1 MKAQIYVALITLLA
15 LATGVGSAFGTG
27 PAGWECRVPMHFL
40 LLLAFCLV
48 GSTLKIRLP
57 GIVGSLSVSY
67 IFVLIGVLEMSL
79 GETLALGM
87 AGALV
92 GSLWKT
98 QVKARPIQICFN
110 VASLMVSS
118 AGSWWA
124 FRGVAEIGMIHPAA
138 KLACAAIA
146 YYVLNTFSVSIVVG
160 LSEGKSAVSV
170 WRAHYTW
177 AFPNYILGA
186 SVAGLSAY
194 LSHQH
199 GWTVAVLVLPV
210 IYAIYHSF
218 RIYLDRIENEKLH
231 AEEMSAL
238 HLRTIEALALA
249 IEAKDDCT
257 SEHLSRV
264 QVYALEIGR
273 ELGLDAGQLKALQA
287 AAILHDIGKLA
298 VPDYIISK
306 PGKLT
311 ADEFEKMK
319 IHPVVGAEILERV
332 QFPYPVAPIVRSHH
346 EKWDGSGY
354 PSGLRGEQIPI
365 GARILSTVDC
375 LDALASDRQ
384 YRRAMSLEQSLKIV
398 QEEAGKAFDARVV
411 EILVRRASE
420 LEVKAKAAAAKSVRL
435 NFDMKIERGEAP
447 AAGFEQSDPK
457 LAVHVPDQP
466 SFVASIA
473 RARHEVS
480 AVYELTHELGSSLS
494 LEETLSVLGMRLKAV
509 IPHDCIAIYLRRDD
523 TLYPAFVSGENAS
536 LFSSLEIPL
545 GQGLSGWVLEN
556 HRPVINGNP
565 SVEPGYLNDPTK
577 FSTLRS
583 ALAIPLTKGDH
594 LPAVLTLYHA
604 DRDAF
609 HRDHLRILQG
619 IQGKLSLALANALK
633 FREAQAGSSLDPLT
647 GALNARAL
655 FFYLDAELSRAKR
668 AESALTLFVCDMNGF
683 KALNDQYGH
692 NHGDRLLRRVATH
705 LKEMVR
711 GYDGVGRLGGDEFV
725 VVMPG
730 LEPGLVAGKI
740 AEIEHAIATAAE
752 AENVAGLLNCCT
764 GHASFPQD
772 GQDAEDLLAVADQRL
787 YQAKCTRGAATQGL
801 PALENAIARVVP
813 APSIAGPEKTDNF

>member
-1 MKAQIYVALITLLA
+1 MKAKIYVATICGLGIA
-15 LATGVGSAFGTG
+15 SVVGSASGTG
-27 PAGWECRVPMHFL
+27 RMGWECRVPMQFL
-40 LLLAFCLV
+40 LLLAFCIV
-48 GSTLKIRLP
+48 GSGLKIKLP
-57 GIVGSLSVSY
+57 GIMGSLSVSY
-67 IFVLIGVLEMSL
+67 IFVLIGVLELSL
-79 GETLALGM
+79 GETLALGA
-87 AGALV
+87 AGAVAGSLWNAKFRPRPIQVFFNV
-92 GSLWKT
+92 GSL
-98 QVKARPIQICFN
+98 V
-110 VASLMVSS
+110 VSS
-118 AGSWWA
+118 TGSWWA
-124 FRGVAEIGMIHPAA
+124 FRGMANLGVDHPAA
-138 KLACAAIA
+138 QLAVAAVA
-146 YYVLNTFSVSIVVG
+146 YYVLNTFSVAIVVAIT
-160 LSEGKSAVSV
+160 ERKPMVAV
-170 WRAHYTW
+170 WRKNYGW

-186 SVAGLSAY
+186 TVAGLSAY

-199 GWTVAVLVLPV
+199 GWPVAVLVLPV
-210 IYAIYHSF
+210 IYALYHSF
-218 RIYLDRIENEKLH
+218 RMYLDRIENEKTH

-273 ELGLDAGQLKALQA
+273 ELGLDELQLKALQA

-306 PGKLT
+306 PGRLT

-384 YRRAMSLEQSLKIV
+384 YRRAMSLEKSLQIV
-398 QEEAGKAFDARVV
+398 MEESSKAFDPAVV
-411 EILVRRASE
+411 EILVRRAAE
-420 LEVKAKAAAAKSVRL
+420 LEIKAKAAAAKAVKL
-435 NFDMKIERGEAP
+435 DFHMKIERGEAP
-447 AAGFEQSDPK
+447 AAGFEQSEPK
-457 LAVHVPDQP
+457 PANPADEVP
-466 SFVASIA
+466 SFVARIA

-480 AVYELTHELGSSLS
+480 AVYELTRELGASLS
-494 LEETLSVLGMRLKAV
+494 LEETLSVLGMRLRTV
-509 IPHDCIAIYLRRDD
+509 IPHDCIAIYVRRDD
-523 TLYPAFVSGENAS
+523 TLYPVFVSGENAS
-536 LFSSLEIPL
+536 LFATLEIPL

-583 ALAIPLTKGDH
+583 ALAIPLTNGEH
-594 LPAVLTLYHA
+594 SPAVLTLYA
-604 DRDAF
+604 SERDAF

-633 FREAQAGSSLDPLT
+633 YRQAQSGVSVDELT

-655 FFYLDAELSRAKR
+655 FFYLDAELGRAKR
-668 AESALTLFVCDMNGF
+668 SEEPLTLFVCDLNGF
-683 KALNDQYGH
+683 KALNDQFGH
-692 NHGDRLLRRVATH
+692 NHGDRLLGRVATQ

-711 GYDGVGRLGGDEFV
+711 GYDGVGRLGADEFV

-730 LEPGLVAGKI
+730 LAPERVEAKI
-740 AEIEHAIATAAE
+740 AEMERAVAAAAE
-752 AENVAGLLNCCT
+752 AEGIPGMLSCCT
-764 GHASFPQD
+764 GHASFPTD
-772 GQDAEDLLAVADQRL
+772 GQDAEDLLAMADQRL
-787 YQAKCTRGAATQGL
+787 YQAKCGRVPGNGL
-801 PALENAIARVVP
+801 SALGEALTTP
-813 APSIAGPEKTDNF
+813 DMAPIPH